1 MSSAVYSWK
10 QSKLEDARKR
20 IPCICV
26 KEEKMKSIIAKISVM
41 AICAALLVMYCG
53 VVPTF
58 AADKVEPE
66 AEAAEMA
73 PEVADETDS
82 ETDPEPAE
90 KAEEESADE
99 SASEAEISDSEEEIL
114 SDEESAESTPEEAV
128 NEPEAASEAPDES
141 LYPEVSQRVIAGEGY
156 ADVSDLG
163 ISADQSDSLFDYLG
177 AYADSI
183 SFATSEGRITYVF
196 FNEIDEDEYE
206 EAEAKA
212 DAEAEAAIEYDARRT
227 MSTLTETVC
236 QRLENGNGFAD
247 ISDLGVTEKQT
258 DLLSAWM
265 SSTSIYD
272 YVSFIIDGD
281 HVMYVTVEDSADY
294 CDDET
299 FDIAAQRLMSS
310 DTLYA
315 EVEDLSISEDL
326 VDELE
331 EYLSDFSKY
340 PVEFVISEEG
350 YILAVLFDDSGID
363 DAKTADT
370 ETEASVVSA
379 EWAEEEVYDASDS
392 EDAEEE
398 LTASTEEIAEVDEN
412 LPLEESEQSPE
423 EPVGAVMGLALCVAA
438 VIRHLAGCL

>member
-1 MSSAVYSWK
+1 
-10 QSKLEDARKR
+10 
-20 IPCICV
+20 
-26 KEEKMKSIIAKISVM
+26 MKSIIAKISVM
-41 AICAALLVMYCG
+41 AISAVLLVTYCG
-53 VVPTF
+53 IVPTF
-58 AADKVEPE
+58 AADEVEPE

-73 PEVADETDS
+73 PEVSDETDS

-90 KAEEESADE
+90 KAEEESSDE
-99 SASEAEISDSEEEIL
+99 SASEAEISDSEEKIL
-114 SDEESAESTPEEAV
+114 SDEEPAESEPEEAV
-128 NEPEAASEAPDES
+128 IEPEAASEAPDES
-141 LYPEVSQRVIAGEGY
+141 LYPEVSQRVLAGEGY

-206 EAEAKA
+206 EAEASA

-236 QRLENGNGFAD
+236 QRLKNGNGFAD

-299 FDIAAQRLMSS
+299 FEIAAQRLMSS

-315 EVEDLSISEDL
+315 EVEDLCISEDL

-340 PVEFVISEEG
+340 PVEFVLGEDG
-350 YILAVLFDDSGID
+350 YILAVLYDDSGID
-363 DAKTADT
+363 DADNAV
-370 ETEASVVSA
+370 EEPEEPEGAVVSA
-379 EWAEEEVYDASDS
+379 EWAEVEVSDDS
-392 EDAEEE
+392 EDAEVAEI
-398 LTASTEEIAEVDEN
+398 TASDNDLAEVDEN
-412 LPLEESEQSPE
+412 LPLEESEHSPE

>member
-1 MSSAVYSWK
+1 
-10 QSKLEDARKR
+10 
-20 IPCICV
+20 
-26 KEEKMKSIIAKISVM
+26 MKNIIAKFSVM
-41 AICAALLVMYCG
+41 AICAALIVMYCG

-58 AADKVEPE
+58 AADEVEPE

-73 PEVADETDS
+73 PEVSDETDS

-99 SASEAEISDSEEEIL
+99 NASKAEISDSEEEIL
-114 SDEESAESTPEEAV
+114 SAEESAESKSEEAV

-141 LYPEVSQRVIAGEGY
+141 LYPEVSQRVLAGEGY

-212 DAEAEAAIEYDARRT
+212 DAEAEAASEDREAVEYDASR
-227 MSTLTETVC
+227 SILGSLSETVC
-236 QRLENGNGFAD
+236 QRLKNGNGFAD
-247 ISDLGVTEKQT
+247 ISDLGVTEDQT

-265 SSTSIYD
+265 SSTSIYEH
-272 YVSFIIDGD
+272 VTFLIDGD
-281 HVMYVTVEDSADY
+281 HVMYVTVDDSSDC
-294 CDDET
+294 CDDELFEIT
-299 FDIAAQRLMSS
+299 AKRLLGS

-315 EVEDLSISEDL
+315 EVEDLCISNSLAGDLED
-326 VDELE
+326 
-331 EYLSDFSKY
+331 YLSAFSDY
-340 PVEFVISEEG
+340 PVEFVVGEDG
-350 YILAVLFDDSGID
+350 YILAVLYDDSGID
-363 DAKTADT
+363 NAVEEPEDA
-370 ETEASVVSA
+370 VVSA
-379 EWAEEEVYDASDS
+379 EWAEVEVSDDS
-392 EDAEEE
+392 EDAETEE
-398 LTASTEEIAEVDEN
+398 LTASDDDLAEVDEN
-412 LPLEESEQSPE
+412 LPLEESEHSPE

>member
-1 MSSAVYSWK
+1 
-10 QSKLEDARKR
+10 
-20 IPCICV
+20 
-26 KEEKMKSIIAKISVM
+26 MKNIIAKISVM
-41 AICAALLVMYCG
+41 AICAALIVMYCG

-58 AADKVEPE
+58 AADEVEPE

-73 PEVADETDS
+73 PEVSDETDS
-82 ETDPEPAE
+82 ETEPEPAE
-90 KAEEESADE
+90 EAEEESADE

-114 SDEESAESTPEEAV
+114 SDEESAESEPEEAV
-128 NEPEAASEAPDES
+128 SEPEAASKAPDES
-141 LYPEVSQRVIAGEGY
+141 LYPEVSQRVLAGEGY

-212 DAEAEAAIEYDARRT
+212 DAKAEASIEYDARRT

-294 CDDET
+294 CDDCYEDES
-299 FDIAAQRLMSS
+299 FRIAAQRLMSS

-326 VDELE
+326 VAELE
-331 EYLSDFSKY
+331 EYLSDFSDY
-340 PVEFVISEEG
+340 PVEFVVGEDG
-350 YILAVLFDDSGID
+350 YILAVLYDDSGID
-363 DAKTADT
+363 DADNAVGESEEPEDT
-370 ETEASVVSA
+370 VVSA
-379 EWAEEEVYDASDS
+379 EWAEVEVSDDS
-392 EDAEEE
+392 EDAEVEE
-398 LTASTEEIAEVDEN
+398 ITASDDNLAEASED
-412 LPLEESEQSPE
+412 LPLSKSEQSPE